1 MSYTIFKVRAR
12 ERYFFVL
19 LALLEEKKRG
29 ELVSST
35 KLATEAGLS
44 QQETARVLRLLES
57 EGILSRNLVKGGQE
71 IALTDNGIKFL
82 ESVRLQLEDLLGNE
96 GPKGENW
103 VFEALV
109 ASGIGDGKYYMS
121 IEGYWAQIKNAL
133 GFKPYPG
140 TFNLRITGD
149 HPTRDDLI
157 KLSKVHVQGFA
168 YEGRL
173 MGSLDCIRATVAR
186 EDKLVQGAL
195 IFPERTHHPN
205 DVVEFIAPVS
215 VRDALKTRDGDLVI
229 VTALP

>member
-1 MSYTIFKVRAR
+1 VRAR

-29 ELVSST
+29 ELASSA
-35 KLATEAGLS
+35 KLATESGLS
-44 QQETARVLRLLES
+44 QQETARVLRLIES

-96 GPKGENW
+96 GHKGGNL

-109 ASGIGDGKYYMS
+109 ASGISDGKYYTS
-121 IEGYWAQIKNAL
+121 IEGYWVQINNAL
-133 GFKPYPG
+133 GFKPFPE
-140 TFNLRITGD
+140 TLNLRITGE
-149 HPTRDDLI
+149 HPTRDDLT

-168 YEGRL
+168 YGSRL

-205 DVVEFIAPVS
+205 DIVEFIAPVS
-215 VRDALKTRDGDLVI
+215 VRDALKIRDGDVVI
-229 VTALP
+229 VSALP